1 MDQGG
6 TLAKRS
12 RFSEEQI
19 IAVLKEQKAGPK
31 TGDICR
37 RHGISHATFYA
48 WRKKHGGTEVSD
60 ARRLKALEEENA
72 RLKRIVADQTLDL
85 AAMKDLLAKK
95 LMTPMAKRN
104 AMGILQPSTACH
116 NAEPAG
122 LCSWLKQRSIRLR
135 SA

>member
-60 ARRLKALEEENA
+60 ARRLKALEDEEANA
-72 RLKRIVADQTLDL
+72 RSV
-85 AAMKDLLAKK
+85 AKK
-95 LMTPMAKRN
+95 INMRT
-104 AMGILQPSTACH
+104 LQKSGGESRAQVIRCDEHPG
-116 NAEPAG
+116 EPP
-122 LCSWLKQRSIRLR
+122 L
-135 SA
+135 